1 MREYISKQFPSLT
14 HFRLGAIKTGPNAPS
29 QYAGHNYKLHS
40 DFDDKAYRH
49 SPEDRP
55 LSFMMA
61 LDQFELIS
69 LPHNSLTRNDV
80 VNTVVGPG
88 EVVIF
93 TNNCLHSGG
102 ENKTKK
108 MVYRIFGYVVSGEI
122 DFPLNK
128 VYLKQW
134 ESTAGD
140 AVLSTKKAR
149 K

>member
-1 MREYISKQFPSLT
+1 MREYISKQFPSLKY
-14 HFRLGAIKTGPNAPS
+14 FRLGAIKTGPNAPS
-29 QYAGHNYKLHS
+29 QYAGHNYRLHS
-40 DFDDKAYRH
+40 DFDDKVCSRF
-49 SPEDRP
+49 PEDRP

-61 LDQFELIS
+61 LDRFELIS

-80 VNTVVGPG
+80 VTTVVDPG

-93 TNNCLHSGG
+93 TNTCLHSGG

-108 MVYRIFGYVVSGEI
+108 MVYRIFGYVASDEA
-122 DFPLNK
+122 DFPPNK

-134 ESTAGD
+134 ESIAGD